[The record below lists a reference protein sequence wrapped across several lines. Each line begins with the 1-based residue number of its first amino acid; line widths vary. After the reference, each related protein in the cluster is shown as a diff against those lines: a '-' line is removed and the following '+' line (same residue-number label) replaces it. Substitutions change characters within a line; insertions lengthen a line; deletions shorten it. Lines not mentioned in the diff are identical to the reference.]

1 MKIYTK
7 DANRTASAIAKMI
20 DESYGNFSEYVSEA
34 AYKWLNWNA
43 GSLAHLVEDLLE
55 EKTGNC
61 YYVTINR
68 YKEYGEF
75 RMYVEWEETNTDY

>member
-1 MKIYTK
+1 MRIYTK

-20 DESYGNFSEYVSEA
+20 DESYGNFSVKVSEA

-55 EKTGNC
+55 EKTGNR

-68 YKEYGEF
+68 EEEYGEF

>member
-1 MKIYTK
+1 MRFFTK

-20 DESYGNFSEYVSEA
+20 DESYGYFSEYVSEA

-55 EKTGNC
+55 EKTGNR

-68 YKEYGEF
+68 EKDYCYF
-75 RMYVEWEETNTDY
+75 RMHVEWEKMNTDY